1 MTRVRL
7 FAALRDAAG
16 APFVEV
22 EATTVAGMLAELADR
37 HGQVMA
43 RRLEVAKVVVD
54 GEQVAADNTSVDLA
68 SAAEVV
74 VMPPFAG
81 GV

>member
-16 APFVEV
+16 ASVVEV
-22 EATTVAGMLAELADR
+22 DATTVADLVAELGDR
-37 HGQVMA
+37 HGDLMR
-43 RRLEVAKVVVD
+43 RRLQVAIVSVD
-54 GEQVAADNTSVDLA
+54 GDTVPRTDTSRDLSVAD
-68 SAAEVV
+68 EIV

-81 GV
+81 G

>member
-16 APFVEV
+16 AAVV
-22 EATTVAGMLAELADR
+22 DVDATTVAGMLDELGDR
-37 HGQVMA
+37 FGDVMV
-43 RRLEVAKVVVD
+43 RRLGAAIVVVD
-54 GEQVAADNTSVDLA
+54 GDTVPRGDTVRDLAAAD
-68 SAAEVV
+68 EVV

-81 GV
+81 G

>member
-16 APFVEV
+16 SGHVEV
-22 EATTVAGMLAELADR
+22 EATTVAGMLAELGER
-37 HGQVMA
+37 HGEVMA
-43 RRLEVAKVVVD
+43 RRLGAAMVVVD
-54 GEQVAADNTSVDLA
+54 GETVPRDDTSVDLA
-68 SAAEVV
+68 AAREVV

-81 GV
+81 G

>member
-16 APFVEV
+16 GADVEV
-22 EATTVAGMLAELADR
+22 SATTVAAMLDELADR
-37 HGQVMA
+37 FGKVME
-43 RRLEVAKVVVD
+43 RRLSAAMVVVD
-54 GEQVAADNTSVDLA
+54 GDTVPRDDATRDLSQAD
-68 SAAEVV
+68 EVV

-81 GV
+81 G

>member
-16 APFVEV
+16 ASEVEV
-22 EATTVAGMLAELADR
+22 AATSVAGLLDELAERFGA
-37 HGQVMA
+37 VMA
-43 RRLEVAKVVVD
+43 RRLRVAIVVVD
-54 GEQVAADNTSVDLA
+54 GDTVPRDDTRRDLA
-68 SAAEVV
+68 GAREVV

-81 GV
+81 G

>member
-16 APFVEV
+16 SAEVEV
-22 EATTVAGMLAELADR
+22 ASTTVVEMLDELAER
-37 HGQVMA
+37 FGEVMA
-43 RRLEVAKVVVD
+43 RRLAAAIVVVD
-54 GEQVAADNTSVDLA
+54 GDTVPRHDTTRDLA
-68 SAAEVV
+68 TADEVV

-81 GV
+81 G

>member
-16 APFVEV
+16 SAEV
-22 EATTVAGMLAELADR
+22 DVVATTVAGMLDELADR
-37 HGQVMA
+37 FGDVMS
-43 RRLEVAKVVVD
+43 RRLGAAIVVVD
-54 GEQVAADNTSVDLA
+54 GDTIPRDDTTRDLGHAD
-68 SAAEVV
+68 EVV

-81 GV
+81 G

>member
-16 APFVEV
+16 SAEVEV
-22 EATTVAGMLAELADR
+22 EATVVAGMLDELGER
-37 HGQVMA
+37 FGEVMA
-43 RRLEVAKVVVD
+43 RRLAVAIVVID
-54 GEQVAADNTSVDLA
+54 GDTVPRDDTTRDLTSAD
-68 SAAEVV
+68 EVV

-81 GV
+81 G

>member
-16 APFVEV
+16 ASEVEV
-22 EATTVAGMLAELADR
+22 EATTVAGMLAELGDR
-37 HGQVMA
+37 YGDLMA
-43 RRLEVAKVVVD
+43 RRAQVAIVSVD
-54 GEQVAADNTSVDLA
+54 GDTVPRTDTTRDLSSAD
-68 SAAEVV
+68 EVV

-81 GV
+81 G

>member
-16 APFVEV
+16 AGHVEV
-22 EATTVAGMLAELADR
+22 EATTVAAMLDELADR
-37 HGQVMA
+37 HGEVMA
-43 RRLEVAKVVVD
+43 RRLGAAMVVVD
-54 GEQVAADNTSVDLA
+54 GETVPRDDTTVDLSTA
-68 SAAEVV
+68 REVV

-81 GV
+81 G

>member
-16 APFVEV
+16 AAEV
-22 EATTVAGMLAELADR
+22 DVAAATVAGMLTELGDR
-37 HGQVMA
+37 FGEVMA
-43 RRLEVAKVVVD
+43 RRLAVAIVVVD
-54 GEQVAADNTSVDLA
+54 GDTMPRDDTDRDLGQA
-68 SAAEVV
+68 REVV

-81 GV
+81 G

>member
-16 APFVEV
+16 ASEVEV
-22 EATTVAGMLAELADR
+22 EATTVAGMLAELGDR
-37 HGQVMA
+37 YGELMA
-43 RRLEVAKVVVD
+43 RRVQVAIVSVD
-54 GEQVAADNTSVDLA
+54 GDTVPRTDTARDLA
-68 SAAEVV
+68 AAREVV

-81 GV
+81 G

>member
-16 APFVEV
+16 AGHVEV
-22 EATTVAGMLAELADR
+22 EATTVAGMLDELAAR
-37 HGQVMA
+37 HGEVMA
-43 RRLEVAKVVVD
+43 RRLGVAMVVVD
-54 GEQVAADNTSVDLA
+54 GETVPRDDTTVDITAAT
-68 SAAEVV
+68 EVV

-81 GV
+81 G

>member
-16 APFVEV
+16 AGSVEV
-22 EATTVAGMLAELADR
+22 SATTVVGMLDELGAR
-37 HGQVMA
+37 HGELMR
-43 RRLEVAKVVVD
+43 RRLGSAIVVVD
-54 GEQVAADNTSVDLA
+54 GDTVPRDDTARDITTAD
-68 SAAEVV
+68 EVV

-81 GV
+81 G

>member
-16 APFVEV
+16 SAEVEV
-22 EATTVAGMLAELADR
+22 AATTVSAMLDELAER
-37 HGQVMA
+37 FGEVMQ
-43 RRLEVAKVVVD
+43 RRLSVAMVVVD
-54 GEQVAADNTSVDLA
+54 GDTVPRDDTTRDLA
-68 SAAEVV
+68 RADEVV

-81 GV
+81 G

>member
-16 APFVEV
+16 GAVV
-22 EATTVAGMLAELADR
+22 DVDATTVAGMLDELGDR
-37 HGQVMA
+37 FGDVMV
-43 RRLEVAKVVVD
+43 RRLGAAIVVVD
-54 GEQVAADNTSVDLA
+54 GDTVPRGDTGRDLAAAD
-68 SAAEVV
+68 EVV

-81 GV
+81 G

>member
-16 APFVEV
+16 SAEVEV
-22 EATTVAGMLAELADR
+22 AATTVAAMLDELADR
-37 HGQVMA
+37 FGEVME
-43 RRLEVAKVVVD
+43 RRLSAAMVVVD
-54 GEQVAADNTSVDLA
+54 GDTVPRHDTTRDLSRAD
-68 SAAEVV
+68 EVV

-81 GV
+81 G

>member
-16 APFVEV
+16 SAEVEV
-22 EATTVAGMLAELADR
+22 DATTVADVLEELADR
-37 HGQVMA
+37 FGEVME
-43 RRLEVAKVVVD
+43 RRLSAAMVVVD
-54 GEQVAADNTSVDLA
+54 GDTVPRHDTTRDLSRAD
-68 SAAEVV
+68 EVV

-81 GV
+81 G